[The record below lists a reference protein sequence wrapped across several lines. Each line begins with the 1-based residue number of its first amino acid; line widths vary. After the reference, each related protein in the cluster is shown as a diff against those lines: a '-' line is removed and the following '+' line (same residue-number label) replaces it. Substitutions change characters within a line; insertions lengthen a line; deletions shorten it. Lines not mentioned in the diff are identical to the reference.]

1 LRHFRLFDVE
11 HLSRFVPIGTVWYD
25 LARME
30 GEKRERWMQLA
41 EQAAREKD
49 PEILLKLIAEINGL
63 LDKKEERLIKARL
76 ADKSGNSPAGSEV
89 T

>member
-1 LRHFRLFDVE
+1 
-11 HLSRFVPIGTVWYD
+11 LSRFVRIDAVWYD

-49 PEILLKLIAEINGL
+49 PEILLKLIAEINEL
-63 LDKKEERLIKARL
+63 LEEKEERLIKARL
-76 ADKSGNSPAGSEV
+76 AARSGNIPAGPEA

>member
-1 LRHFRLFDVE
+1 LFDVG
-11 HLSRFVPIGTVWYD
+11 HLSRFVRLDTVCYD

-49 PEILLKLIAEINGL
+49 PEILLRLIAEINEL
-63 LDKKEERLIKARL
+63 LEEKEQRLIRARL
-76 ADKSGNSPAGSEV
+76 ADKSGNSPAGSEA

>member
-1 LRHFRLFDVE
+1 VRIDA
-11 HLSRFVPIGTVWYD
+11 VWYD

-41 EQAAREKD
+41 EQAVREKD
-49 PEILLKLIAEINGL
+49 PEILLKLIAEINEL
-63 LDKKEERLIKARL
+63 LEEKEERLIRARL
-76 ADKSGNSPAGSEV
+76 ADRSGNFPAGPEA

>member
-1 LRHFRLFDVE
+1 VR
-11 HLSRFVPIGTVWYD
+11 IYTVWYD

-49 PEILLKLIAEINGL
+49 PVILLKLIAEINEL
-63 LDKKEERLIKARL
+63 LDEKEERLIKARL
-76 ADKSGNSPAGSEV
+76 ADKSGNSPAGSEA

>member
-1 LRHFRLFDVE
+1 MD
-11 HLSRFVPIGTVWYD
+11 TVWYD

-41 EQAAREKD
+41 EQAAGEKD
-49 PEILLKLIAEINGL
+49 PETLLKLIAEINEL
-63 LDKKEERLIKARL
+63 LDEKEQRLIKARL
-76 ADKSGNSPAGSEV
+76 ADKSGNSPAGCEA